1 MVVRSFDLGGKEG
14 TRGFFV
20 FFSSLSN
27 FPPRHVLLPRCSFYE
42 YGTCSG
48 WLADTIILEQ
58 YTTRK
63 CSRIARRLS
72 WRGGSQGRN
81 ESFFFFNPGKRR
93 CGKRG
98 NLSIC
103 EFMFCD

>member
-20 FFSSLSN
+20 FFFVLVHLPPHATSSSPAVPSTNMAHALA
-27 FPPRHVLLPRCSFYE
+27 
-42 YGTCSG
+42 G

-72 WRGGSQGRN
+72 WRGGVTR
-81 ESFFFFNPGKRR
+81 K
-93 CGKRG
+93 K
-98 NLSIC
+98 
-103 EFMFCD
+103 